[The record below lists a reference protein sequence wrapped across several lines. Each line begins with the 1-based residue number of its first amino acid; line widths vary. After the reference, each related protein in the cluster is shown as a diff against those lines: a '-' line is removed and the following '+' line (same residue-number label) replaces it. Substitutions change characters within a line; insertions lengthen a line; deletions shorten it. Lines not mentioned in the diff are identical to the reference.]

1 MARPMLASDMLAS
14 GRPASL
20 AFADVPA
27 ELRPSNWRQWL
38 RKVTKEDILEALDS
52 GIEKKRAREMA
63 ASEMQ
68 RNAYWAWLEAHD
80 LATPAGRPASGWDST
95 SLARWEES
103 L

>member
-1 MARPMLASDMLAS
+1 MARPMLPSDVLAS

-20 AFADVPA
+20 TFADVPP

-38 RKVTKEDILEALDS
+38 RKVTKEDTREALNS

-63 ASEMQ
+63 VGELQ
-68 RNAYWAWLEAHD
+68 GDAYYQWLADHD
-80 LATPAGRPASGWDST
+80 LSTPAGRPVRGWDST
-95 SLARWEES
+95 SLARWEDS